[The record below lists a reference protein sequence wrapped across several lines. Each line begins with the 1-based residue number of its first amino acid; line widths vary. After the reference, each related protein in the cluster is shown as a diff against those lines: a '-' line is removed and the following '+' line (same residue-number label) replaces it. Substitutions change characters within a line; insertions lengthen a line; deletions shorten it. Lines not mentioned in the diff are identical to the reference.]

1 MGIDNGADGN
11 IVIDRRDKV
20 GDIFGYIHLKEPFSL
35 LEGVRSV
42 GEVAAQH
49 TVNDSVMIGL
59 IEVIQPIS
67 EDRIGSVAENAGG
80 LLLFQLIGDIQ
91 HRFAGGNDI
100 VGDKDI
106 LTLNGSAK
114 ILMSDNW
121 VPAIDDPGLIPSC
134 IEHTQIDSQNGGII
148 HISVHGAFIRAY
160 HHEVLTVEL

>member
-67 EDRIGSVAENAGG
+67 EDRIGRPFAFST
-80 LLLFQLIGDIQ
+80 
-91 HRFAGGNDI
+91 HRRY
-100 VGDKDI
+100 
-106 LTLNGSAK
+106 
-114 ILMSDNW
+114 
-121 VPAIDDPGLIPSC
+121 PA
-134 IEHTQIDSQNGGII
+134 
-148 HISVHGAFIRAY
+148 
-160 HHEVLTVEL
+160 